1 MKLRFLQMKDT
12 IADWPYCFHIAINK
26 RAKEFLK
33 GIQDEVTYFQEEL
46 IYSYSYEINEIQ
58 SIFQAFPK
66 ALGETMDSYVY
77 GDKKNKLVIHDVAGI
92 YTPEEEVGDWRTVH
106 PFASYQRWC
115 NLETVHLVPMIAEI
129 SETLNVHG
137 KDNMRGGLLCEDE
150 HGYNVLQILSWRGGE
165 MRADDICLGI
175 LQELR
180 DLDLFKKEDIQQHNL
195 LWELC
200 AHDEG
205 EKRFNYLSNWAPDAL
220 KSQRSGGQ
228 LLLHLCTWLNNIR
241 GFEMAFK
248 AGMRHFPRDIG
259 FLWNKNID
267 GETPYT
273 KACEKY
279 GSENVMGTIDEA
291 LQDPDCRR
299 SLVEVEGEIRPFM
312 FFAAY
317 ASSLDALYFL
327 IRRDPPTLDFLEYEQ
342 SHIAEAGS
350 IGNFEKADA
359 KHVNGSLKRKIDI
372 VICDEKY
379 EDTRA
384 TRIDQESKDH
394 TAIIRIDSSKEKHE
408 NNVFDGG

>member
-1 MKLRFLQMKDT
+1 MT
-12 IADWPYCFHIAINK
+12 
-26 RAKEFLK
+26 
-33 GIQDEVTYFQEEL
+33 L
-46 IYSYSYEINEIQ
+46 ISCHNVYMIVPTSSTNLNEIQ

-66 ALGETMDSYVY
+66 ALGETMNSYVY
-77 GDKKNKLVIHDVAGI
+77 GDKKNKLAIHHVAGS
-92 YTPEEEVGDWRTVH
+92 YTPEHEEVLQGDGYHTVRRIVS
-106 PFASYQRWC
+106 SYQRWC
-115 NLETVHLVPMIAEI
+115 NLDTVHLVPMIAEI
-129 SETLNVHG
+129 SETFNVHG

-150 HGYNVLQILSWRGGE
+150 HGYNVLQILSWRGKTMYE
-165 MRADDICLGI
+165 QPKSFSSDNICLGI

-372 VICDEKY
+372 VMSDEKY